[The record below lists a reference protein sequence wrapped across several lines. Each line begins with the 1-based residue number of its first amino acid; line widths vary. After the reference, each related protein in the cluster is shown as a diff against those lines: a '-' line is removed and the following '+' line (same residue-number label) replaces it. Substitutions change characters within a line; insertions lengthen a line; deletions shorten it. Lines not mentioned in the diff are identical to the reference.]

1 MKRTLI
7 RGATIVTMDQQGD
20 LYDADILIEGS
31 RIKEIAKHINVQADN
46 TINGSGYIVIPG
58 LINAHMHT
66 WQTAL
71 RGVATQRLQATSAQN
86 NTVAAPYDRTSAASA
101 VAAVGA
107 CVRYEP
113 DG

>member
-66 WQTAL
+66 WQTDGGFESDQL
-71 RGVATQRLQATSAQN
+71 WN
-86 NTVAAPYDRTSAASA
+86 NYFGGLVS
-101 VAAVGA
+101 
-107 CVRYEP
+107 
-113 DG
+113 